1 MILLCILISWFSLS
15 RTSARAA
22 DPFGTDLGGFVHQI
36 EFRPDSVRVIKV
48 RQWVSPVQIHI
59 PFAGGQL
66 DLHSGAMYLEQT
78 DTLKSEAWG
87 PLNTRLRGTWSL
99 GRRALLTLHA
109 AFPTG
114 KRSLDAEDAN
124 LVRTLARN
132 DLNFPVKTFGEG
144 LDIGGALSL
153 AKQVGHRGWSL
164 GIGYL
169 RKGAYGPVNGVTRY
183 KPGDVFTVSAGI
195 DRTYKHWVYRFS
207 TLGTVY
213 FTDRQNNKVVFRQ
226 GKQILFQMGLLY
238 EGQRL
243 QLNFQ
248 VTEILRLK
256 NQELIPPEGL
266 FLFETRDSNGNDLRG
281 ALEINWTP
289 YPPLTLFGSRHFKYL
304 TANAYPSTSPLYQ
317 GDAHLWQSGGG
328 IKLHLGPKYRLLLK
342 ATRMEGKILD
352 DTIDLSSFQLQGGLS
367 RQF

>member
-1 MILLCILISWFSLS
+1 MILLCILIFALS
-15 RTSARAA
+15 GTPARAA
-22 DPFGTDLGGFVHQI
+22 DPFRTDLGGFVHQI
-36 EFRPDSVRVIKV
+36 EFRPDSVRVTRI

-59 PFAGGQL
+59 PLAGGQL

-87 PLNTRLRGTWSL
+87 ALNTRLRGTWSL
-99 GRRALLTLHA
+99 SRRALLTLHA

-153 AKQVGHRGWSL
+153 ANQVGHTGWSL
-164 GIGYL
+164 GVGYL
-169 RKGAYGPVNGVTRY
+169 RKGAYDPVDGVTGY
-183 KPGDVFTVSAGI
+183 KPGDAFSVSAGI
-195 DRTYKHWVYRFS
+195 DRTYKHWVYRLS
-207 TLGTVY
+207 ALGTFY
-213 FTDRQNNKVVFRQ
+213 FTDRQNSQVVFRQ

-248 VTEILRLK
+248 VTELLRLK

-281 ALEINWTP
+281 SLEISWTP
-289 YPPLTLFGSRHFKYL
+289 YLPLTLFGSGHFKYL
-304 TANAYPSTSPLYQ
+304 TANAHPSTSPLYQ
-317 GDAHLWQSGGG
+317 GDAHLWQTGGG
-328 IKLHLGPKYRLLLK
+328 IKIHLGPRYRLLLK
-342 ATRMEGKILD
+342 TTRMKGKILD
-352 DTIDLSSFQLQGGLS
+352 DTIDLSAFQFQGGLS